1 MDSYQ
6 FTPTQDWFSAHIDTW
21 TALFPLVQSKQ
32 PRALEI
38 GSCEGRSAVFLL
50 NTLCKDDGEIT
61 CIDHFDL
68 LKTEVGRQR
77 FDRVNHN
84 LALTG
89 KQSRVLSQYSVP
101 ALMTLLE
108 EEITSK
114 KPGFDWIYVDGS
126 HEADDTMLDGEL
138 AWRMARKGAIIIFD
152 DYHWDWEQED
162 SIHHPKRGIDAFLTL
177 HAGEY
182 ERLTREDHYQVVLR
196 KLTDMRI
203 GFLVGGT
210 DDRKL
215 LNDTLEYGINIALC
229 FDSSFAMAGAVA
241 IRSIVETTPE
251 CLTIYIVD
259 CGILPEDKERLK
271 QTINGYDHATLVFL
285 LFSNDSISKGMGPAW
300 ARLDMIEFLPVER
313 VLYLDADILVRKSLK
328 PLWEVDLGGKCM
340 AAARDVGFPMG
351 LDESN
356 RSPYFNAG
364 VLLIDIAKARLDIKE
379 LKRLA
384 PQMKNARFKD
394 QDLMNAYYINQG
406 LASLSLKWNAQGL
419 GTYAGN
425 PSDDGDMTDP
435 SVVHFTGAVH
445 PSMVEVMDPKFKF
458 PIGKPWGYMG
468 SPGHPYESD
477 WWAVLER
484 TAWKGIRSLDSWGVA
499 KENVV
504 TYQIAIA
511 TDEFKKLVAAK

>member
-1 MDSYQ
+1 
-6 FTPTQDWFSAHIDTW
+6 
-21 TALFPLVQSKQ
+21 
-32 PRALEI
+32 
-38 GSCEGRSAVFLL
+38 
-50 NTLCKDDGEIT
+50 
-61 CIDHFDL
+61 
-68 LKTEVGRQR
+68 
-77 FDRVNHN
+77 
-84 LALTG
+84 
-89 KQSRVLSQYSVP
+89 
-101 ALMTLLE
+101 
-108 EEITSK
+108 
-114 KPGFDWIYVDGS
+114 
-126 HEADDTMLDGEL
+126 
-138 AWRMARKGAIIIFD
+138 
-152 DYHWDWEQED
+152 
-162 SIHHPKRGIDAFLTL
+162 
-177 HAGEY
+177 
-182 ERLTREDHYQVVLR
+182 
-196 KLTDMRI
+196 MRI
-203 GFLVGGT
+203 GFLVGGA

-215 LNDTLEYGINIALC
+215 LNDALEYGINIALC
-229 FDSSFAMAGAVA
+229 FDSSFAMGGAVT

-251 CLTIYIVD
+251 RLAIYIVD

-285 LFSNDSISKGMGPAW
+285 PLPNDSLSKGMGPSW
-300 ARLDMIEFLPVER
+300 ARLDLIEILGVER
-313 VLYLDADILVRKSLK
+313 LLYLDADILVRKSLK

-340 AAARDVGFPMG
+340 AAAPNAGYPM
-351 LDESN
+351 
-356 RSPYFNAG
+356 SPYFNAG

-384 PQMKNARFKD
+384 PQTKNARFKD

-445 PSMVEVMDPKFKF
+445 PSMVEVMDPKFQF

-484 TAWKGIRSLDSWGVA
+484 TAWKGIRSLESWGVA
-499 KENVV
+499 KENAV